1 MTDIVKKLRS
11 PVDEKEDYFIS
22 QWPGEEPKTHDA
34 VRFQAADEIERLR
47 ADNQKAALEYL
58 GQIGQLS
65 DENTRL
71 RAALENIQQARVL
84 QGKEIVDA
92 ANEIE
97 NLRLALEVAANDL
110 EDWGAYTKAKNAR
123 AALEGK

>member
-34 VRFQAADEIERLR
+34 VRFQAADEIKRLR
-47 ADNQKAALEYL
+47 EEAEFNYMAGY
-58 GQIGQLS
+58 
-65 DENTRL
+65 
-71 RAALENIQQARVL
+71 
-84 QGKEIVDA
+84 DA
-92 ANEIE
+92 AKNDYRDMLQERENEIE

-123 AALEGK
+123 AALEGE

>member
-123 AALEGK
+123 AALGGE